1 MNFIT
6 SHHIPS
12 RTKPNITKS
21 IVSTLK
27 LYQQRGF
34 QIQDIHGN
42 NEFDLDLL
50 HESILPSKLHIYAA
64 KEHVGV
70 IEGSIRTV
78 KERCRCITHTVP
90 FKRYTKLMTTSL
102 VECATYWLNAFLS
115 KNGIT
120 GNISPAGIVIGC
132 STPDYKHTN
141 IIFGSYAIVH
151 TGTHNNMKRRSVPGI
166 ALGPS
171 NEWGGA
177 ILHVLVFQK
186 KTTCLQLDQSAN
198 R

>member
-1 MNFIT
+1 MVSRFRIFMAIMN
-6 SHHIPS
+6 
-12 RTKPNITKS
+12 
-21 IVSTLK
+21 
-27 LYQQRGF
+27 
-34 QIQDIHGN
+34 
-42 NEFDLDLL
+42 
-50 HESILPSKLHIYAA
+50 LPSKLHIYAT

-171 NEWGGA
+171 NEWGGGNSSCPC
-177 ILHVLVFQK
+177 IPEKDYML
-186 KTTCLQLDQSAN
+186 TTGPKCQ
-198 R
+198 